1 MNNYIGE
8 FEDFENKELNEL
20 IEDQGKTLGLA
31 TWFTVNAVNILE
43 NGNWETVRDFIYDE
57 LVNWID
63 E

>member
-43 NGNWETVRDFIYDE
+43 SGNWETVRDFIYDE